1 MFRMINITRLNPSII
16 LRMLYTKM
24 SVKES
29 NMTQNNKKKPTSDQY
44 QLGISISI
52 SISILTNLGRLLNCF
67 ANPWYFEWC
76 G

>member
-1 MFRMINITRLNPSII
+1 MFRMITATRLNPGII

-52 SISILTNLGRLLNCF
+52 SISILTNLGRLWNCF
-67 ANPWYFEWC
+67 ANSRYFKWS

>member
-1 MFRMINITRLNPSII
+1 MFRMITATRLNPGII

-29 NMTQNNKKKPTSDQY
+29 NMTQNNKKTPTSDQY

-67 ANPWYFEWC
+67 GNPWYFEWC